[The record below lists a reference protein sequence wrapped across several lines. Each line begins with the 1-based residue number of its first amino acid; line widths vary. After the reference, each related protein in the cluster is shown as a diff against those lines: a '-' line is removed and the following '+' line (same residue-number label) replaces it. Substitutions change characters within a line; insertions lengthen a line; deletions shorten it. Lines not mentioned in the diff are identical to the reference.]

1 MELEDKGGKI
11 LICFDPVIPDRAKIL
26 ILGSF
31 PSPLSFESGF
41 YYGHPRNRFWPVLA
55 SLLSE
60 ERPIS
65 VEQKK
70 LLLIRHQIALW
81 DVLESCEIKGAS
93 DASIRNV
100 VVNPVAARFADQK
113 LRAIFFNGAKAEEL
127 FKRYQPSMDFPTFRM
142 PSTSPANAAWSFERL
157 REKWAEILPYLTE
170 EG

>member
-1 MELEDKGGKI
+1 M
-11 LICFDPVIPDRAKIL
+11 
-26 ILGSF
+26 
-31 PSPLSFESGF
+31 
-41 YYGHPRNRFWPVLA
+41 
-55 SLLSE
+55 
-60 ERPIS
+60 
-65 VEQKK
+65 
-70 LLLIRHQIALW
+70 LLIRHQIALW